1 MAASMRIRT
10 NLGKLGITRLLEGD
24 ITILKR
30 HIKNKLNL
38 NTLSTLTVPS
48 GGKESLK
55 FEVGKLARF
64 ADGSVVVTCG
74 DTSVLVAVTGRTE
87 PTPGATF
94 LPLTVD
100 YRQKA
105 AAAGRIP
112 TNHLRREMGASDRE
126 ILTGRVID
134 RSLRPKFPDSYYNE
148 TQVTCNVMSLDGVND
163 PDVISINGA
172 SAALAASVIPW
183 QGPVGAVRVGFS
195 SDNKIIINPNRRQQ
209 LAGKGSVI
217 VTTDQK
223 ENILMLE
230 GEMKMVDYGLFIEG
244 VTQGASSATSV
255 AQALADITNTFKR
268 PFTATNTMPSQNVID
283 SIEKVHEDK
292 VFSVLADTSHDK
304 ISRDTALKKA
314 RYSTIKDCSDLVEN
328 QQMIH
333 DALNVVEKKLIR
345 KQILSSSVR
354 CDGRL
359 LEDVRTISSSVDVFR
374 PLHGSALF
382 QRGQT
387 QVMCTLTFDSLQ
399 TALRSDPMSVLT
411 GGIKEKNFM
420 LHYEF
425 PAYATNEIKNPGM
438 KNRREIGHGALAEKG
453 LRAIIPDNL
462 PFSIRLT
469 SEVLESNGS
478 SSMASICAGSL
489 ALMDAGVHILEPAA
503 GIAMGLV
510 SEISHKR
517 KVYKLLTDI
526 MGLEDYFGDM
536 DLKVGG
542 TKTGLTAIQM
552 DLKIPGIPVSVLR
565 QAIIQSQAGLA
576 HVLDRMQETSG
587 LSQPRPSF
595 KPNGPVREL
604 VTVLPAKRAGF
615 LGVGGHNMK
624 KLQHDVGV
632 TITPVD
638 ESQYEVFAPN
648 SEAMQE
654 AMEIINKNL
663 ESKKEPELEFNA
675 IYESKIVEIRENG
688 VMVQI
693 HPAMD
698 PVFVPN
704 RQLDHRQVQHASALG
719 LQVGQMISVKYFG
732 RDPVSGHHRVSRKV
746 LSALSSKTFQ
756 YMDNGTSRKKKK
768 V

>member
-1 MAASMRIRT
+1 MNEVYNDRSP
-10 NLGKLGITRLLEGD
+10 RLRMEAVF
-24 ITILKR
+24 KR
-30 HIKNKLNL
+30 RV
-38 NTLSTLTVPS
+38 LST
-48 GGKESLK
+48 
-55 FEVGKLARF
+55 ARH
-64 ADGSVVVTCG
+64 CG

-126 ILTGRVID
+126 ILTGRV
-134 RSLRPKFPDSYYNE
+134 
-148 TQVTCNVMSLDGVND
+148 TCNVMSLDGVND
-163 PDVISINGA
+163 PDVISING
-172 SAALAASVIPW
+172 V
-183 QGPVGAVRVGFS
+183 
-195 SDNKIIINPNRRQQ
+195 
-209 LAGKGSVI
+209 
-217 VTTDQK
+217 
-223 ENILMLE
+223 MLE

-387 QVMCTLTFDSLQ
+387 Q
-399 TALRSDPMSVLT
+399 
-411 GGIKEKNFM
+411 
-420 LHYEF
+420 F

-675 IYESKIVEIRENG
+675 IYEENG

-768 V
+768 SNTDYCLGKIIY